1 MSNSFFH
8 FKSFSIYKQ
17 TKGLKV
23 GTDAC
28 VLGALAQFQ
37 NAKTI
42 LDIGTGSGILAL
54 MMAQKHPEAKILAI
68 EKTKAIAEQAQFNV
82 QSSAFADQIQVIER
96 NILELESEQIFD
108 GIIANPPYFDN
119 HLKGQEPSKNNA
131 MHIEDLH
138 PEKLLNTC
146 FKLMHEHSTMW
157 LIYPANTAVS
167 VLNYWQSIGGFILE
181 QIHVYERGNKHIR
194 TILCLGLKPGESQLK
209 QIVLKTETGEIS
221 EAFRQLMQDFYLENT
236 DVYKAKKQAD

>member
-8 FKSFSIYKQ
+8 FKSFSIYEQ

-54 MMAQKHPEAKILAI
+54 MMAQKYPEANIIAI
-68 EKTKAIAEQAQFNV
+68 EKIRTIVEQAQFNI
-82 QSSAFADQIQVIER
+82 QKSPFANKIQVV
-96 NILELESEQIFD
+96 ESNFIDFTTTIKFD

-119 HLKGQEPSKNNA
+119 HLKGQESFKNDA
-131 MHIEDLH
+131 MHIEDLD
-138 PEKLLNTC
+138 PKTLLNSC
-146 FKLMHEHSTMW
+146 LNLMHSKSLLW
-157 LIYPANTAVS
+157 LIYPANIAEMAS
-167 VLNYWQSIGGFILE
+167 SFWQSIGGSTHKI
-181 QIHVYERGNKHIR
+181 IKVYERDNKHIR
-194 TILCLGLKPGESQLK
+194 TVISLGLIPLKPEIETLH
-209 QIVLKTETGEIS
+209 LKTDSGSLTPE
-221 EAFRQLMQDFYLENT
+221 FRQLMQDFYLENT
-236 DVYKAKKQAD
+236 DVYKAK

>member
-1 MSNSFFH
+1 LSNSFFH

-68 EKTKAIAEQAQFNV
+68 EKIKAIAEQAQFNV
-82 QSSAFADQIQVIER
+82 QSSAFAHQIQVIER
-96 NILELESEQIFD
+96 NILELESEQTFD

-119 HLKGQEPSKNNA
+119 HLKGQESFKNDA
-131 MHIEDLH
+131 MHIEDLD
-138 PEKLLNTC
+138 PKTLLNSC
-146 FKLMHEHSTMW
+146 LNMMHSKSLLW
-157 LIYPANTAVS
+157 LIYPANIAEMAS
-167 VLNYWQSIGGFILE
+167 SFWQSIGGSTHKI
-181 QIHVYERGNKHIR
+181 IKVYERDNKHIR
-194 TILCLGLKPGESQLK
+194 TIICLGLIPLKPEIETLH
-209 QIVLKTETGEIS
+209 LKTDSGSLTPE
-221 EAFRQLMQDFYLENT
+221 FRQLMQDFYLENT
-236 DVYKAKKQAD
+236 DVYKAK